1 MNDPRQPQPSQPR
14 QDPDAVSMGEYLS
27 LLQSLRMRG
36 ADLPDFQSPEDVIA
50 FAREKGLLES
60 RE

>member
-1 MNDPRQPQPSQPR
+1 MAREQE
-14 QDPDAVSMGEYLS
+14 QDDSVSMGEYLS

>member
-1 MNDPRQPQPSQPR
+1 MNDPRQPQQPR
-14 QDPDAVSMGEYLS
+14 QDPDAVSMGEYMS
-27 LLQSLRMRG
+27 LLQSLKMRG

>member
-1 MNDPRQPQPSQPR
+1 MNDPRQQQQPR
-14 QDPDAVSMGEYLS
+14 QDPDAVSVNEYIS
-27 LLQSLRMRG
+27 LLNSLRMRG
-36 ADLPDFQSPEDVIA
+36 ADIPEMRTPEDVIA

>member
-1 MNDPRQPQPSQPR
+1 MANEPRPMAREQE
-14 QDPDAVSMGEYLS
+14 QDDSVSMGEYMS

>member
-1 MNDPRQPQPSQPR
+1 MNDPRQKQQPR
-14 QDPDAVSMGEYLS
+14 QDSDAVSMNEYIS
-27 LLQSLRMRG
+27 LLDSLRLRG
-36 ADLPDFQSPEDVIA
+36 ADIPEMRTPEDVIA

>member
-1 MNDPRQPQPSQPR
+1 MNDPRQQQQPR
-14 QDPDAVSMGEYLS
+14 QDPDAVSVNEYIS
-27 LLQSLRMRG
+27 LLNSLRMRG
-36 ADLPDFQSPEDVIA
+36 ADIPEMGTPEDVIA

>member
-1 MNDPRQPQPSQPR
+1 MNDPRQQQQPR
-14 QDPDAVSMGEYLS
+14 QDPDAVSMNEYIS
-27 LLQSLRMRG
+27 LLDSLRLRG
-36 ADLPDFQSPEDVIA
+36 ADIPEMRTPEDVIA